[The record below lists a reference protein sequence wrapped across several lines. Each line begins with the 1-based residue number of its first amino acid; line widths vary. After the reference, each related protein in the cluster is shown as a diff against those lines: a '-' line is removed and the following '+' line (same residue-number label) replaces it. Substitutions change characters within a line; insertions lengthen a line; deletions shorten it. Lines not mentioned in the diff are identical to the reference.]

1 MHYKSAH
8 EISQMIRKG
17 ETTSEEVTRCCLDRI
32 EKNDDKLGVFL
43 EVFADEAME
52 NAKEVDRRLKN
63 GEELPPLAGVPVGVK
78 DNMCLKGH
86 KTTCGSRML
95 ENFISPYDATVVEKL
110 KANGAVIM
118 GKLNMDEFAMGSSNE
133 NSAFKKVKNPYDL
146 ERVPG
151 GSSGGSAASVAAGE
165 VYCSLGSDTGGSIR
179 QPAAFCGVVGMKPTY
194 GRVSRYGLVAFAS
207 SLDQIGPFARNVQDC
222 ALMMSV
228 ICGHDPKDSTSADVK
243 DEDFAK
249 SLSGD
254 IKGMK
259 IGVPTNYLGEGLDE
273 GVRKVTL
280 DTIERLKSLG
290 AEIKE
295 ISLPLSEYA
304 LAVYYILASSEA
316 SSNLARF
323 DGIRY
328 THRAKNFEDVTDL
341 YFQSRSEGFGDEV
354 KRRIMLG
361 TYALSAGYYD
371 AYYKKAL
378 KVKTR
383 IIEEYRDTFKQ
394 VDMVMTPT
402 TQGVAFKIGEKAN
415 DPLAMYLNDIYTV
428 PVNIA
433 GLPGISVPAGFSDKL
448 PVGIQLIGNYFE
460 EGKLLNAA
468 YALEKTQ
475 DLSMFRPEL
484 G

>member
-17 ETTSEEVTRCCLDRI
+17 ETTSEEVTRCSLDRI
-32 EKNDDKLGVFL
+32 EKNDHKLGAFL

-52 NAKEVDRRLKN
+52 NAKEVDRKLKN
-63 GEELPPLAGVPVGVK
+63 GEKLPPLAGVPVGVK

-86 KTTCGSRML
+86 KATCGSKML
-95 ENFISPYDATVVEKL
+95 ENFVSPYDATVVEKL

-133 NSAFKKVKNPYDL
+133 TSAFKKVKNPYDL

-179 QPAAFCGVVGMKPTY
+179 QPAAFCGIVGMKPTY

-207 SLDQIGPFARNVQDC
+207 SLDQIGPFARDAQDC
-222 ALMMSV
+222 AMMMNA
-228 ICGHDPKDSTSADVK
+228 ICGHDSKDSTSASVK
-243 DEDFAK
+243 DEDFTK
-249 SLSGD
+249 GMTGD

-259 IGVPTNYLGEGLDE
+259 IGVPMNYLGEGIDE

-280 DTIERLKSLG
+280 ETIEKLKSLG

-323 DGIRY
+323 DGVRY
-328 THRAKNFEDVTDL
+328 THRAKSFDDVTDL

-378 KVKTR
+378 RVKTR
-383 IIEEYRDTFKQ
+383 IIDEYKDTFKQ

-402 TQGVAFKIGEKAN
+402 APSTAFKIGEKAN
-415 DPLAMYLNDIYTV
+415 DPLSMYLNDIYTV

-433 GLPGISVPAGFSDKL
+433 GLPGISVPAGLSDKL

-475 DLSMFRPEL
+475 DLGMFRPEL

>member
-8 EISQMIRKG
+8 EISKMIRRG
-17 ETTSEEVTRCCLDRI
+17 EASSEEVTRCSLDRI
-32 EKNDDKLGVFL
+32 EKNDSKLGAFL

-52 NAKEVDRRLKN
+52 SAREVDRKLKS
-63 GEELPPLAGVPVGVK
+63 GENLPPLAGVPVGVK
-78 DNMCLKGH
+78 DNMCYKGH
-86 KTTCGSRML
+86 KTTCGSKIL
-95 ENFISPYDATVVEKL
+95 ENFVSPYDATVVEKL
-110 KANGAVIM
+110 KSNGAVIM

-133 NSAFKKVKNPYDL
+133 NSAFKKVRNPYDL

-151 GSSGGSAASVAAGE
+151 GSSGGSAASVASGE
-165 VYCSLGSDTGGSIR
+165 VFCSLGSDTGGSIR

-207 SLDQIGPFARNVQDC
+207 SLDQIGPFTRDAEDC
-222 ALMMSV
+222 ALMLNA
-228 ICGHDPKDSTSADVK
+228 ICGHDSKDSTSANVEA
-243 DEDFAK
+243 EDFTKA
-249 SLSGD
+249 LSGD
-254 IKGMK
+254 IRGMR
-259 IGVPTNYLGEGLDE
+259 IGVPMNYLGEGLDS
-273 GVRKVTL
+273 GVRKIAL
-280 DTIERLKSLG
+280 ETIEKLKSLG

-295 ISLPLSEYA
+295 VSLPLSEYA

-323 DGIRY
+323 DGVRY
-328 THRAKNFEDVTDL
+328 THRAKDFEDVTDM

-378 KVKTR
+378 RVKTR
-383 IIEEYRDTFKQ
+383 IIEEYKATFKQ

-402 TQGVAFKIGEKAN
+402 APSTAFKIGEKAD

-448 PVGIQLIGNYFE
+448 PVGVQLIGNYFE
-460 EGKLLNAA
+460 EGKLLNTA

-475 DLSMFRPEL
+475 DLEMFRPEL

>member
-8 EISQMIRKG
+8 EISDMIRKG
-17 ETTSEEVTRCCLDRI
+17 ETTSEEVTRCSLDRI
-32 EKNDDKLGVFL
+32 EKNDEKLGAFL
-43 EVFADEAME
+43 EVFAEEAVE
-52 NAKEVDRRLKN
+52 NAKAVDKRLKR
-63 GEELPPLAGVPVGVK
+63 GESLPPLAGVPIGVK

-86 KTTCGSRML
+86 KATCGSKML
-95 ENFISPYDATVVEKL
+95 EDFVSPYDATVVERL

-151 GSSGGSAASVAAGE
+151 GSSGGSAASVSAGE

-207 SLDQIGPFARNVQDC
+207 SLDQIGPFTRDAEDC
-222 ALMMSV
+222 ALMMNA
-228 ICGHDPKDSTSADVK
+228 ICGHDSKDSTSANAPA
-243 DEDFAK
+243 EDFTKA
-249 SLSGD
+249 LSGD

-259 IGVPTNYLGEGLDE
+259 IGVPMNYLGEGLDE
-273 GVRKVTL
+273 GVRKVTFE
-280 DTIERLKSLG
+280 TIDKLKSLG

-328 THRAKNFEDVTDL
+328 T
-341 YFQSRSEGFGDEV
+341 QRS
-354 KRRIMLG
+354 L
-361 TYALSAGYYD
+361 
-371 AYYKKAL
+371 
-378 KVKTR
+378 
-383 IIEEYRDTFKQ
+383 
-394 VDMVMTPT
+394 MT
-402 TQGVAFKIGEKAN
+402 
-415 DPLAMYLNDIYTV
+415 
-428 PVNIA
+428 
-433 GLPGISVPAGFSDKL
+433 
-448 PVGIQLIGNYFE
+448 
-460 EGKLLNAA
+460 LLTCTSSPEAR
-468 YALEKTQ
+468 ALE
-475 DLSMFRPEL
+475 MR
-484 G
+484 

>member
-8 EISQMIRKG
+8 EISDMIRKG
-17 ETTSEEVTRCCLDRI
+17 ETTSEEVTRCSLDRI
-32 EKNDDKLGVFL
+32 EKNDEKLGAFL
-43 EVFADEAME
+43 EVFAEEAVE
-52 NAKEVDRRLKN
+52 NAKAVDKRLKR
-63 GEELPPLAGVPVGVK
+63 GESLPPLAGVPIGVK

-86 KTTCGSRML
+86 KATCGSKML
-95 ENFISPYDATVVEKL
+95 EDFVSPYDATVVERL

-151 GSSGGSAASVAAGE
+151 GSSGGSAASVSAGE

-207 SLDQIGPFARNVQDC
+207 SLDQIGPFTRDAEDC
-222 ALMMSV
+222 ALMMNA
-228 ICGHDPKDSTSADVK
+228 ICGHDSKDSTSANAPA
-243 DEDFAK
+243 EDFTKA
-249 SLSGD
+249 LSGD

-259 IGVPTNYLGEGLDE
+259 IGVPMNYLGEGLDE
-273 GVRKVTL
+273 GVRKVTFE
-280 DTIERLKSLG
+280 TIDKLKSLG

-328 THRAKNFEDVTDL
+328 THRAKEFNDVTDL

-378 KVKTR
+378 RVKTR
-383 IIEEYRDTFKQ
+383 IIEEYKDTFKQ
-394 VDMVMTPT
+394 VDMVLTPT
-402 TQGVAFKIGEKAN
+402 APGTAFKIGEKAN
-415 DPLAMYLNDIYTV
+415 DPLSMYLNDIYTV

-433 GLPGISVPAGFSDKL
+433 GLPGISVPAGFSEKL

-475 DLSMFRPEL
+475 DLSMFRPVL